1 MWYTAQ
7 ALQFNCTN
15 HPSMALDL
23 KKAKRRKVNR
33 LKVKHSMLIKRIMH
47 LEFVPLLLLLL
58 GKEVVA
64 ILRSHQ
70 IITAPLHKSM
80 FQQLHILFKNL
91 QGMILNTAMTTT
103 DKNKSIY
110 KKVNRSRNIY
120 QNTHLMRIRCCKTKP
135 SKGEVLLMSMT
146 MVYPV
151 KNTNLRFTE

>member
-23 KKAKRRKVNR
+23 KKAKRRKVNK

-47 LEFVPLLLLLL
+47 LEFVLLLLLL
-58 GKEVVA
+58 LEREIA

-110 KKVNRSRNIY
+110 KKVNRSLNIY
-120 QNTHLMRIRCCKTKP
+120 QNILLMRIRCCKTKP
-135 SKGEVLLMSMT
+135 SKGEVLLVSMT
-146 MVYPV
+146 MVCPV